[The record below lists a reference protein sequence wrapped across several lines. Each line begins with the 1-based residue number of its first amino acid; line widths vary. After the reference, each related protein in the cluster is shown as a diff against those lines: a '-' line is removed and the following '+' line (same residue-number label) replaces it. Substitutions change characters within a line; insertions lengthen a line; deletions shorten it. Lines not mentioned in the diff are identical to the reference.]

1 MGCCI
6 LGALARRSLLFNS
19 AVYIVGQFATKALAF
34 VLLIVYARFLE
45 PEDFGITGSLSAY
58 GSVLGTFFV
67 LGLHGSLSRHY
78 FELKH
83 DPAELHSYLASIYT
97 FQLAVSG
104 VLAVGLGV
112 FGEPLWLALTSG
124 QIPFSY
130 VQLMI
135 AATYFTMAV
144 QIPQT
149 LYQTEERA
157 AVLVGW
163 QLAQGVLAVAVGVL
177 FVGFLREHA
186 LGVVRSQVV
195 AAAVLAVIM
204 FVAYARRA
212 SSRNLR
218 WSHVSKALLF
228 GLPLLPHILGTIL
241 MQTVDRIML
250 ERYATQAEVG
260 LYSIAMTLGMVLA
273 MVAGAV
279 NQAWAPHFFR
289 TSSEEPPDV
298 ARRKAETFASVFIGI
313 FTVLSLIGALLGH
326 ELMYILGTKYLPVA
340 PYLVPFLI
348 GNLIGIYYYLP
359 SNQLMLASKTTW
371 FLVATGTATLLSVGL
386 NLWLLPRGGGG
397 MVAAWIFVAG
407 ASVQTLITMFAAKLY
422 TPSLLGLR
430 HGLVALLAI
439 GGFVIAWHSPALP
452 VRAAVLLAETA
463 VTYLL
468 LVRGN
473 LREVLPQRP

>member
-67 LGLHGSLSRHY
+67 LGLHGSVSRHY
-78 FELKH
+78 FDLKN
-83 DPAELHSYLASIYT
+83 DPTELHSYLASVYA
-97 FQLAVSG
+97 FQLAASG
-104 VLAVGLGV
+104 VVAVGLAL
-112 FGEPLWLALTSG
+112 FGEPLWLAMTSG

-135 AATYFTMAV
+135 AATYLTMAV

-163 QLAQGVLAVAVGVL
+163 QLAQGLLAVAVGVV
-177 FVGFLREHA
+177 FVGILREHA
-186 LGVVRSQVV
+186 LGVLRSQVV
-195 AAAVLAVIM
+195 AAAALAGIM
-204 FVAYARRA
+204 FIAYARRA
-212 SSRNLR
+212 GSRNLR
-218 WSHVSKALLF
+218 WSHVAKALLF
-228 GLPLLPHILGTIL
+228 GLPLLPHVLGTIL

-250 ERYATQAEVG
+250 ERYASQSEVG

-289 TSSEEPPDV
+289 TSSEEPPGV
-298 ARRKAETFASVFIGI
+298 ARQKAETFAAVFIAT
-313 FTVLSLIGALLGH
+313 FTALSLFGALLGH
-326 ELMYILGTKYLPVA
+326 ELMYILGAKYLPVA

-359 SNQLMLASKTTW
+359 SNQLMLASKTNW
-371 FLVATGTATLLSVGL
+371 FLVATGSATLLSVGL

-407 ASVQTLITMFAAKLY
+407 ATVQSLLTLIAARLY
-422 TPSLLGLR
+422 TPSLLGIR
-430 HGLVALLAI
+430 HGVVALLAI
-439 GGFVIAWHSPALP
+439 GGFIVAWHLPALP
-452 VRAAVLLAETA
+452 VRVAVLVGLFVAI
-463 VTYLL
+463 YLL
-468 LVRGN
+468 LVRGRI
-473 LREVLPQRP
+473 REVLPQRP